1 MIGLRKAL
9 AGLALATAA
18 LAGTSFAASAD
29 GHRYNWS
36 GLYFGA
42 NAGWLT
48 GEGDWT
54 YPNGTSPQ
62 PITFDSG
69 VLGGH
74 IGLQHQ
80 FNSIVVGVEGGWMGT
95 GAFADND
102 FDGGNCPNAAF
113 RCLGRLNSLY
123 MIGPRV
129 GWTPSSNWMLYLTG
143 GYASGRIET
152 RTVSVATGL
161 AFDQSASRHD
171 GWYLGGGVE
180 VALAHNMIL
189 GVEYLHIDLDARN
202 AAPSPF
208 SATEVR
214 NNLSGDADV
223 VRARL
228 SFILGRPAPATPL
241 K

>member
-1 MIGLRKAL
+1 MTTLRSKIL
-9 AGLALATAA
+9 GLAI
-18 LAGTSFAASAD
+18 GSFAVVAASAAAMAD

-42 NAGWLT
+42 NAGWIS

-62 PITFDSG
+62 PITFDGG

-80 FNSIVVGVEGGWMGT
+80 FNTIVVGVEGGWMGL
-95 GAFADND
+95 GAFDND
-102 FDGGNCPNAAF
+102 FDGGSCPNAAF

-202 AAPSPF
+202 VAANPF
-208 SATEVR
+208 LASEVR

-228 SFILGRPAPATPL
+228 SFILGRPAPAGPM